1 MLALIQT
8 ANKLGAPKLDN
19 NANTAFLV
27 INAEPGTT
35 LHTDEFDAKTDNR
48 SKAFSLDLWN
58 VVDVAKACYEK
69 ENDQQRF
76 IAASVAWSVMAA
88 MTLTDGTLDL
98 LARMPDTI

>member
-1 MLALIQT
+1 M
-8 ANKLGAPKLDN
+8 
-19 NANTAFLV
+19 
-27 INAEPGTT
+27 
-35 LHTDEFDAKTDNR
+35 
-48 SKAFSLDLWN
+48 
-58 VVDVAKACYEK
+58 DVAKACYEK